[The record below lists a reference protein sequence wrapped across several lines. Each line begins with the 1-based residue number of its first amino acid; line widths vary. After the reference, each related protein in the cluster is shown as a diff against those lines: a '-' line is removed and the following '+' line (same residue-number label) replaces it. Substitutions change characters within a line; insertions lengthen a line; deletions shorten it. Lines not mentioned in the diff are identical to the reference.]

1 MSRLRPYVTAQGRAV
16 VLVALAVVEVA
27 AQAVMLGSLVLGF
40 GLGLLF
46 LFPWGV
52 AGARAA
58 ASAARA
64 LTGRWTGRPIPEP
77 YLPAPPHPRPGPDGR
92 YRHLGISYRSPALPE
107 FFERVHRLLSDR
119 ATWRDTL
126 WLVADPV
133 VGLAMAALPLI
144 AVGYGLFGMALPLL
158 WDPSYPGDTLADY
171 AGVEVASQDT
181 AVALVP
187 VGAAFLA
194 LGLWAGPRALALHA
208 RWTRTLLAPARASE
222 LALQVA
228 ELDEKRNAAT
238 DWQAAE
244 VRRIERDLHD
254 GPQARLVALGMT
266 VSAAEELVDDDP
278 AAAKVL
284 LRQAQESSSAVLRE
298 LRGLVRG
305 IHPPVL
311 AERGLGDA
319 VRALALDSALDVRVE
334 VDLRGGLPDPVQ
346 SAAYFAVA
354 EILANAGKHAG
365 ADRVDIDLWHRDGV
379 LRATVTDD
387 GRGGAVP
394 TAGGGLRGVERRLR
408 PFDGVLAVSSPE
420 GGPTTVAVEIPCP
433 LGEECCEPEAVGG
446 AAGTAA
452 GARGAAAGRGELWLT
467 ALAPVLC
474 SVALVP
480 QGLVAGVL
488 LIFGTDNRSWF
499 LALYMPEALRWPT
512 ALAMVTLGL
521 AGLPPLLRR
530 WRKGSGAQ
538 GC

>member
-1 MSRLRPYVTAQGRAV
+1 MSRLRPYVTAQGRAI
-16 VLVALAVVEVA
+16 VLVALAAVEAV
-27 AQAVMLGSLVLGF
+27 AQAVMLASLVLAF

-46 LFPWGV
+46 LFPFGV
-52 AGARAA
+52 AVARATA
-58 ASAARA
+58 AAARA
-64 LTGRWTGRPIPEP
+64 LTGRWTGRPIAQP
-77 YLPAPPHPRPGPDGR
+77 YLPEPPRLRPGPDGR
-92 YRHLGISYRSPALPE
+92 YRHLGIGYRSPTLPE

-158 WDPSYPGDTLADY
+158 WDPSYPGDTLTDY
-171 AGVEVASQDT
+171 AGVEVASQGT
-181 AVALVP
+181 ALALVP
-187 VGAAFLA
+187 VGAALVVA
-194 LGLWAGPRALALHA
+194 GLWAGPRAMALHG
-208 RWTRTLLAPARASE
+208 RWTRSLLAPTRASE

-228 ELDEKRNAAT
+228 ELDQKRTAAT
-238 DWQAAE
+238 DWQASE

-284 LRQAQESSSAVLRE
+284 LRQAQESSSAVLQE

-319 VRALALDSALDVRVE
+319 VRALALDSALEVRVE
-334 VDLRGGLPDPVQ
+334 VDLRGQLPDPVQ

-379 LRATVTDD
+379 LCVTVTDD
-387 GRGGAVP
+387 GRGGAAP
-394 TAGGGLRGVERRLR
+394 TAGGGLRGVERRIR

-433 LGEECCEPEAVGG
+433 TGEDRCDPEQ
-446 AAGTAA
+446 AAACGPG
-452 GARGAAAGRGELWLT
+452 GARGRAAGRGELWLT

-474 SVALVP
+474 SVALFP
-480 QGLVAGVL
+480 QGLVAGL
-488 LIFGTDNRSWF
+488 LLVFGTDSRSWF
-499 LALYMPEALRWPT
+499 LALYMPEPLRWPT
-512 ALAMVTLGL
+512 VLAMVALGL
-521 AGLPPLLRR
+521 TGVPPLLRR
-530 WRKGSGAQ
+530 LRKSGAAQ
-538 GC
+538 QC

>member
-1 MSRLRPYVTAQGRAV
+1 MSGPRRYATGLGRAL
-16 VLVALAVVEVA
+16 VLVALAPLVTLV
-27 AQAVMLGSLVLGF
+27 QAVMLASLVVAF
-40 GLGLLF
+40 GLGLMF
-46 LFPWGV
+46 VFPWAVGLSRGT
-52 AGARAA
+52 ANLARAVH
-58 ASAARA
+58 
-64 LTGRWTGRPIPEP
+64 GRWTGRPIPSP

-133 VGLAMAALPLI
+133 VGLAMAALPLL

-171 AGVEVASQDT
+171 AGVEVASQGT
-181 AVALVP
+181 ALALVP
-187 VGAAFLA
+187 VGAVLCAV
-194 LGLWAGPRALALHA
+194 GLWAAPRAMALHA

-228 ELDEKRNAAT
+228 ELDRKRTAAT

-254 GPQARLVALGMT
+254 GPQARIVALGMT

-284 LRQAQESSSAVLRE
+284 LRQAQESSSAALRE

-334 VDLRGGLPDPVQ
+334 VDLRGQLPDPVQ

-354 EILANAGKHAG
+354 EILANAGKHAA

-387 GRGGAVP
+387 GRGGAEP
-394 TAGGGLRGVERRLR
+394 ATGGGLRGVERRIK

-433 LGEECCEPEAVGG
+433 LGEDCCEPETGPVPG
-446 AAGTAA
+446 AGAG
-452 GARGAAAGRGELWLT
+452 GARGAAGRGELWLT

-474 SVALVP
+474 SVALFP
-480 QGLVAGVL
+480 QGLVAGLL

-499 LALYMPEALRWPT
+499 LALYMPEPLRWPT
-512 ALAMVTLGL
+512 VLAMVALGL
-521 AGLPPLLRR
+521 SGVRPLLRR
-530 WRKGSGAQ
+530 WRKSGAEQ
-538 GC
+538 RC

>member
-1 MSRLRPYVTAQGRAV
+1 MSRPRRYATALGRAL
-16 VLVALAVVEVA
+16 VLVALAPLVTLV
-27 AQAVMLGSLVLGF
+27 QAVMLVSLVLAF
-40 GLGLLF
+40 GLGLVF
-46 LFPWGV
+46 VFPWAVGLTRGT
-52 AGARAA
+52 ANLARAVQ
-58 ASAARA
+58 
-64 LTGRWTGRPIPEP
+64 GRWTGRPIPAP

-107 FFERVHRLLSDR
+107 FFERVHRLLADR

-144 AVGYGLFGMALPLL
+144 AVGYGLAGMALPLM
-158 WDPSYPGDTLADY
+158 WDPSYPGDTHGHY
-171 AGVEVASQDT
+171 AGVEVASQGT
-181 AVALVP
+181 TLALVP
-187 VGAAFLA
+187 VGAALFV
-194 LGLWAGPRALALHA
+194 LGLWAGPRAMALHA
-208 RWTRTLLAPARASE
+208 RWTRAVLAPARASE
-222 LALQVA
+222 LTLQVA
-228 ELDEKRNAAT
+228 ELDRKRTAAT

-266 VSAAEELVDDDP
+266 VSAAEELVDEDP

-284 LRQAQESSSAVLRE
+284 LRQAQESSSTVLQE

-334 VDLRGGLPDPVQ
+334 VDLHGHLPDPVQ

-394 TAGGGLRGVERRLR
+394 VAGGGLRGVERRIK
-408 PFDGVLAVSSPE
+408 PFDGVLAISSPE

-433 LGEECCEPEAVGG
+433 PGEEWCEPDAAAPG
-446 AAGTAA
+446 A
-452 GARGAAAGRGELWLT
+452 ARGAAAGRGELWLT

-474 SVALVP
+474 SVALFP
-480 QGLVAGVL
+480 QGLVAGLL

-499 LALYMPEALRWPT
+499 LALYMPEPLRWPT
-512 ALAMVTLGL
+512 VLAMVALGL
-521 AGLPPLLRR
+521 SGVPPLLRR
-530 WRKGSGAQ
+530 WRKTGAAQ
-538 GC
+538 QC